1 LALRATGKCESKD
14 FTLISDEM
22 EQTPQY
28 CKDYQEI
35 KIQEKADKL
44 GMGKIPRSI
53 TVILEDDLVDTCKA
67 GDDVMI
73 T

>member
-1 LALRATGKCESKD
+1 
-14 FTLISDEM
+14 M